1 MSTQTFKRALF
12 EQFARIG
19 KALASGLRLE
29 ILELLA
35 QGERSVDSLARALG
49 QPVANV
55 SQHLQ
60 QLRQAGLVA
69 ARKEGQFVIY
79 RIAGDQ
85 VVYLLKSLQAVGEAN
100 LAEVER
106 MVGSYLATKDNLE
119 PVPATELLERARK
132 GLVTVLDVRPAV
144 EYQAGHIP
152 GAINVPL
159 EELEN
164 RLSELPKSKEIVA
177 YCRGPYCMLAFE
189 AVAKLRAKGRK
200 ARRLQDGLPEWR
212 LRGLPVET

>member
-1 MSTQTFKRALF
+1 MSTQGFKRELF
-12 EQFARIG
+12 EQFARVG
-19 KALASGLRLE
+19 KALSSGIRLE
-29 ILELLA
+29 ILDLLA
-35 QGERSVDSLARALG
+35 QGERSVDSLSRALG

-85 VVYLLKSLQAVGEAN
+85 VIYLIKALQAVGETN

-106 MVGSYLATKDNLE
+106 MVASYLATKDSLE
-119 PVPATELLERARK
+119 PVPAKELLERVRK
-132 GLVTVLDVRPAV
+132 GLVTVLDVRPEV

-152 GAINVPL
+152 GAVNVPL
-159 EELEN
+159 EELES
-164 RLSELPKSKEIVA
+164 RLSELPRSREVVA

-200 ARRLQDGLPEWR
+200 ARRLEDGLPEWR
-212 LRGLPVET
+212 LRGLPIES

>member
-1 MSTQTFKRALF
+1 MSSQNFKRALF

-60 QLRQAGLVA
+60 QLRQAGLVT

-106 MVGSYLATKDNLE
+106 MVRSYLATKDSLE

-132 GLVTVLDVRPAV
+132 GLVTVLDVRPAI

-164 RLSELPKSKEIVA
+164 RLSELPRNKEIVA

-189 AVAKLRAKGRK
+189 AVVKLRAKGRK
-200 ARRLQDGLPEWR
+200 ARRLEEGLPEWR